1 MVYTSFRR
9 RLIMDQSDYDNCY
22 TNQSNFEKIRAW
34 NFALS
39 RMKNALSYEAT

>member
-22 TNQSNFEKIRAW
+22 TNQSNFEKSKGVEFCFVPHEECSI
-34 NFALS
+34 L
-39 RMKNALSYEAT
+39 